1 MKRIDRILAMAS
13 VLALALTALS
23 CSKPEEA
30 PVPSGT
36 AVPELVS
43 SVPEDGAS
51 GIMGSSLSMV
61 VTFDRNVLCPTAQQ
75 DRITVD
81 NGAAIESVE
90 AYMKDV
96 TIVLS
101 GLQGGMTYTVMLPS
115 GTVTGY
121 SGTAAEDI
129 SISFTTGESV
139 SVEDQVID
147 ENPVTEDAIPAVGKV
162 YSYLRSIYG
171 QKTLSGAMANVAWNT
186 DEAEWAGKYTG
197 LYPAIAFFD
206 YIHLASSPTN
216 WIDYGD
222 ITPALS
228 WWNAGGLVGA
238 SWHWNVPPTS
248 ADIGNVSTYTFDA
261 DIDFSA
267 AEAVKDG
274 TWENTVIKAD
284 LEKISGYLKLLQ
296 DKGIPVLWRPLHE
309 AAGNTYTQWHTGAW
323 FWWGADGAQAYKDLW
338 IYMFNWFRDAGI
350 RNLIWVW
357 TTQTSGPE
365 DADFD
370 FYPGDEYV
378 DIIGK
383 DIYNVSDASGIASQF
398 TAVLQYSSHKMVTL
412 SELGGIPDM
421 GSCWDS
427 GARWLYFMPWY
438 DYANDG
444 SENFAHGNAD
454 IAWWRSSFASDAVVS
469 RDDLPAELFQ

>member
-1 MKRIDRILAMAS
+1 MKRIDRILATAFM
-13 VLALALTALS
+13 LAAAAVAFS
-23 CSKPEEA
+23 CSKPVEEPA
-30 PVPSGT
+30 PDGT
-36 AVPELVS
+36 AAPELVS

-51 GIMGSSLSMV
+51 EIMGSSLDLV
-61 VTFDRNVLCPTAQQ
+61 LTFDRNVLCPTAQQ

-81 NGAAIESVE
+81 NGAAVESVE

-96 TIVLS
+96 TISIS

-129 SISFTTGESV
+129 RIVFSTRETV
-139 SVEDQVID
+139 TVEDQDID
-147 ENPVTEDAIPAVGKV
+147 EDLVTADPIPAAEKL
-162 YSYLRSIYG
+162 YDYLRSIYG
-171 QKTLSGAMANVAWNT
+171 NKTLSGAMANVAWNT
-186 DEAEWAGKYTG
+186 DEAGWVGRYTG
-197 LYPAIAFFD
+197 LYPAVAFFD
-206 YIHLASSPTN
+206 YIHLASSPSN

-222 ITPALS
+222 ISPVSS
-228 WWNAGGLVGA
+228 WWNAGGLAGA

-248 ADIGNVSTYTFDA
+248 ADIGNVSSYTFDA

-274 TWENTVIKAD
+274 TWENTVVKAD
-284 LEKISGYLKLLQ
+284 LEKMAGYLKLLQ
-296 DKGIPVLWRPLHE
+296 DEGIPVIWRPLHE

-357 TTQTSGPE
+357 TTQTSGSE
-365 DADFD
+365 DSDFD

-383 DIYNVSDASGIASQF
+383 DIYNVSDPSEIASQF
-398 TAVLQYSSHKMVTL
+398 AAVLQYSSHKMVTL
-412 SELGGIPDM
+412 SELGGVPDM

-438 DYANDG
+438 DHDNDW

-454 IAWWRSSFASDAVVS
+454 IAWWKSSFASDAVIT
-469 RDDLPAELFQ
+469 RDGLPAELFQ

>member
-13 VLALALTALS
+13 VLALALTVLS
-23 CSKPEEA
+23 CSKPVEDPSPAVAAA
-30 PVPSGT
+30 PG
-36 AVPELVS
+36 LVS

-51 GIMGSSLSMV
+51 GIMGSTLSMV
-61 VTFDRNVLCPTAQQ
+61 LTFDRNVLCPTAQQ

-121 SGTAAEDI
+121 DGTVSEDI
-129 SISFTTGESV
+129 TIRFSTGESV

-147 ENPVTEDAIPAVGKV
+147 ENHVTKDAIPAVGKL

-186 DEAEWAGKYTG
+186 DEAEWVGRYTG

-206 YIHLASSPTN
+206 YIHLASSPAN

-248 ADIGNVSTYTFDA
+248 SDVGNVSTYTFDA
-261 DIDFSA
+261 DISFSA
-267 AEAVKDG
+267 AEAVKEG
-274 TWENTVIKAD
+274 TWENTFIKAD

-296 DKGIPVLWRPLHE
+296 DEGIPVLWRPLHE

-365 DADFD
+365 DSDFD

-383 DIYNVSDASGIASQF
+383 DIYNVSDASEIASQF
-398 TAVLQYSSHKMVTL
+398 TAVLQYSEHKMVTL

-421 GSCWDS
+421 GSCWDA

-444 SENFAHGNAD
+444 SEDFAHGNAD
-454 IAWWRSSFASDAVVS
+454 IAWWRSSFVSDAVIS
-469 RDDLPAELFQ
+469 RDALPSELFQ